1 MIHSTATLVL
11 SLSALCS
18 PVLAAFDVEDYY
30 QVGMHRFAIRDG
42 PIQRPMSAPA
52 QTPSVVSTPV
62 FNARFVVCRNRLS
75 QQFQIAHKRHLHM
88 MLDLFY

>member
-18 PVLAAFDVEDYY
+18 PVLATFDVEDYY
-30 QVGMHRFAIRDG
+30 QVGMHRFAIRES

-52 QTPSVVSTPV
+52 QTPGMLSTPV
-62 FNARFVVCRNRLS
+62 FNARFVVCRNRPLR
-75 QQFQIAHKRHLHM
+75 QFQISLKRHLHT
-88 MLDLFY
+88 LD